1 MDIKGTTVVHL
12 AQYAAPYLGNFVKS
26 LMCLE
31 GRIAEA
37 GGRMVYVFP
46 PEARGCAWFED
57 FASGHDVR
65 LVQPGPAGIADV
77 ETIIGG

>member
-31 GRIAEA
+31 R
-37 GGRMVYVFP
+37 RM
-46 PEARGCAWFED
+46 
-57 FASGHDVR
+57 
-65 LVQPGPAGIADV
+65 QGPAAEWSMFFRLRQVTVRGLR
-77 ETIIGG
+77 TLHQNTR